1 MSKVGYVIN
10 YAGYG
15 TDVDKEWMKRFGCT
29 EIMEEKQE
37 CGPLRAEWNKLLRRL
52 NKGDELVVPKLSYI
66 IRETRQ
72 LSYLLEYC
80 RLKEIRLIS
89 IHDCIDSGNELFPE
103 TRMSDILNVVAL
115 LPKEAFD
122 VRKSSDAIRKVK
134 SRMRTLSPVD
144 YNRIERKECVVN
156 MYKSGHLINEIWKAT
171 GGVKKDKPL
180 LGQRAEGTM
189 IQHGWDV
196 FPNPYC
202 HFIVQLLFNN
212 PNMPVVINTL
222 ECFYNSIIDFIA

>member
-89 IHDCIDSGNELFPE
+89 IHDCIDSGNELFQ
-103 TRMSDILNVVAL
+103 RHRCRIYSMSWHCC
-115 LPKEAFD
+115 PKKHLMSANPLMQ
-122 VRKSSDAIRKVK
+122 S
-134 SRMRTLSPVD
+134 
-144 YNRIERKECVVN
+144 ER
-156 MYKSGHLINEIWKAT
+156 
-171 GGVKKDKPL
+171 
-180 LGQRAEGTM
+180 
-189 IQHGWDV
+189 
-196 FPNPYC
+196 
-202 HFIVQLLFNN
+202 
-212 PNMPVVINTL
+212 
-222 ECFYNSIIDFIA
+222 

>member
-80 RLKEIRLIS
+80 RLKEI
-89 IHDCIDSGNELFPE
+89 HDCIDSGNELFPE
-103 TRMSDILNVVAL
+103 TQMSDILNVVAL

-156 MYKSGHLINEIWKAT
+156 MYKSGHLINEIWKASGFRSRSSVFRVLKEAGIT
-171 GGVKKDKPL
+171 LNRGRKK
-180 LGQRAEGTM
+180 G
-189 IQHGWDV
+189 
-196 FPNPYC
+196 
-202 HFIVQLLFNN
+202 
-212 PNMPVVINTL
+212 
-222 ECFYNSIIDFIA
+222 

>member
-1 MSKVGYVIN
+1 MLFRSERINMSKVGYVIN

-103 TRMSDILNVVAL
+103 TQMSDILNVVAL

-156 MYKSGHLINEIWKAT
+156 MYKSGHLINEIWKASGFRSRSSVFRVLKEAGIT
-171 GGVKKDKPL
+171 LNRGRKK
-180 LGQRAEGTM
+180 G
-189 IQHGWDV
+189 
-196 FPNPYC
+196 
-202 HFIVQLLFNN
+202 
-212 PNMPVVINTL
+212 
-222 ECFYNSIIDFIA
+222 

>member
-103 TRMSDILNVVAL
+103 TQMSDILNVVAL

-156 MYKSGHLINEIWKAT
+156 MYKSGHLINEIWKASGFRSRSSVFRVLKEAGIT
-171 GGVKKDKPL
+171 LNRGRKRISLYVVKGG
-180 LGQRAEGTM
+180 
-189 IQHGWDV
+189 
-196 FPNPYC
+196 
-202 HFIVQLLFNN
+202 
-212 PNMPVVINTL
+212 
-222 ECFYNSIIDFIA
+222 

>member
-29 EIMEEKQE
+29 EIMEEKKE

-80 RLKEIRLIS
+80 RLKKIRLIS

-103 TRMSDILNVVAL
+103 TQMSDILNVVAL

-156 MYKSGHLINEIWKAT
+156 MYKSGHLINEIWKASGFRSRSSVFRVLKEAGIT
-171 GGVKKDKPL
+171 LNRGRKK
-180 LGQRAEGTM
+180 G
-189 IQHGWDV
+189 
-196 FPNPYC
+196 
-202 HFIVQLLFNN
+202 
-212 PNMPVVINTL
+212 
-222 ECFYNSIIDFIA
+222 

>member
-103 TRMSDILNVVAL
+103 TQMSDILNVVAL

-156 MYKSGHLINEIWKAT
+156 MYKSGHLINEIWKAS
-171 GGVKKDKPL
+171 GFRSRSSVFRVLKEGRDNIE
-180 LGQRAEGTM
+180 QRA
-189 IQHGWDV
+189 
-196 FPNPYC
+196 
-202 HFIVQLLFNN
+202 
-212 PNMPVVINTL
+212 
-222 ECFYNSIIDFIA
+222 

>member
-80 RLKEIRLIS
+80 RLKKIRLIS

-103 TRMSDILNVVAL
+103 TQMSDILNVVAL

-156 MYKSGHLINEIWKAT
+156 MYKSGHLINEIWKAS
-171 GGVKKDKPL
+171 GFRSRSSVFRVLKEARDNIE
-180 LGQRAEGTM
+180 QRA
-189 IQHGWDV
+189 
-196 FPNPYC
+196 
-202 HFIVQLLFNN
+202 
-212 PNMPVVINTL
+212 
-222 ECFYNSIIDFIA
+222 